1 MKVWVAVAIAL
12 SVAGGAGWRFV
23 RRPAPQQPIVVHAKG
38 PSPNDRLRRSL
49 LAELQPVALTNCE
62 LKRFGEANDGGY
74 VLCANLLDSVQGGYS
89 YGISGYDGWGCQV
102 SRDLKIKVHQYDCFD
117 LHEPVCPGGV
127 TIFHAECVAGKRS
140 TDESGRVFET
150 PEHQIARNGDARRH
164 LVVKMDVEGAE
175 WETFLQAPDTVFEQ
189 IDQLAVEFHGAN
201 RQRFADAI
209 GRLKRFFYIAN
220 LHFNNYSCTTG
231 LEPFPSWAYEVLLV
245 SKRLG
250 VPAPSGTRPDL
261 SKVNAPNNPK
271 LPDCQYEASRIRD

>member
-1 MKVWVAVAIAL
+1 MSRTKVWVVVAIAL
-12 SVAGGAGWRFV
+12 CVAAGVGWRQL
-23 RRPAPQQPIVVHAKG
+23 RTPAPAPPEAIIVHAKG

-74 VLCANLLDSVQGGYS
+74 VLCANLLGSVQAGYS

-102 SRDLKIKVHQYDCFD
+102 SRELKIKVHQYDCFN
-117 LHEPVCPGGV
+117 LNEPVCPGGA
-127 TIFHAECVAGKRS
+127 TTFHAECVAGKPS
-140 TDESGRVFET
+140 TDEGGRLFET
-150 PEHQIARNGDARRH
+150 LEHQIAKNGDARRH

-175 WETFLQAPDTVFEQ
+175 WETFLQSPDAVFEQ

-209 GRLKRFFYIAN
+209 ARLKRYFYVAS
-220 LHFNNYSCTTG
+220 LHFNNYSCTSG
-231 LEPFPSWAYEVLLV
+231 QAPFPAWAYEVLLV

-250 VPAPSGTRPDL
+250 VPDPSGKRPDL
-261 SKVNAPNNPK
+261 SAVNTPNNPNV
-271 LPDCQYEASRIRD
+271 PDCQ